1 MKVREMLENKTK
13 QGTLHMA
20 LIDPAKQT
28 PDKSGEIA
36 LAAYELGSDAIM
48 VGGSTGVTNEN
59 LDQTVAAI
67 KANAKLPVIYFP
79 SGANAMSQR
88 CDAIFFMSMLNSRS
102 VRMVMREQVAGAPFV
117 KKLGIEPV
125 SMGYII
131 VAPGMKVGEVGEAD
145 VIPREDSDLAAS
157 YALTAEY
164 MGMSVVYLEAGSG
177 APLPVPEDMIRK
189 VRETISV
196 PLIVG
201 GGIRTAES
209 AAKARNAGASVV
221 VTGTAVESSDFRTRL
236 ESIID
241 AVKK

>member
-1 MKVREMLENKTK
+1 
-13 QGTLHMA
+13 
-20 LIDPAKQT
+20 
-28 PDKSGEIA
+28 
-36 LAAYELGSDAIM
+36 
-48 VGGSTGVTNEN
+48 
-59 LDQTVAAI
+59 
-67 KANAKLPVIYFP
+67 VIYFP